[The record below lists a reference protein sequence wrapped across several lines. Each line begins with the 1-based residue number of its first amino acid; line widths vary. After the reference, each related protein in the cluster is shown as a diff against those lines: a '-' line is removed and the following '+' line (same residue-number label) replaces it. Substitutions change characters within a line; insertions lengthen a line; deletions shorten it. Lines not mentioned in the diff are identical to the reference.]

1 MLLVGGDPRPVIRI
15 AARFRQRGVVV
26 LRRGRTATLRLL

>member
-26 LRRGRTATLRLL
+26 LRRGRMATLRLL